1 MRNIDK
7 AGFKKLTFSAGPEES
22 TAATAVL
29 TEVSVSQL
37 PPPPVAVAVVVEI
50 ILGLSKF
57 CGDEDHN
64 DTSWVRGRRIR
75 LVFVGEITPK
85 AANEVEFRVAAEV
98 NIATSSREKQV
109 KFSSP
114 DTALF
119 NGRASSGGEDDE
131 KRIG

>member
-1 MRNIDK
+1 MRNIEK

-22 TAATAVL
+22 TVATAVL

-37 PPPPVAVAVVVEI
+37 LPPPVAVVVEI

-64 DTSWVRGRRIR
+64 DTGWVRWRRIR
-75 LVFVGEITPK
+75 LVFVGEIPPK

-114 DTALF
+114 VYTRLCSMAEPPRVVKMMG
-119 NGRASSGGEDDE
+119 NG
-131 KRIG
+131 

>member
-1 MRNIDK
+1 MRNIEK

-22 TAATAVL
+22 TVATAVL

-37 PPPPVAVAVVVEI
+37 LPPPVAVVVEI

-64 DTSWVRGRRIR
+64 DTGWVRWRRIR
-75 LVFVGEITPK
+75 LAFVGEIPPK

-114 DTALF
+114 VYTRLCSMAEPPRVVKMMG
-119 NGRASSGGEDDE
+119 NG
-131 KRIG
+131 